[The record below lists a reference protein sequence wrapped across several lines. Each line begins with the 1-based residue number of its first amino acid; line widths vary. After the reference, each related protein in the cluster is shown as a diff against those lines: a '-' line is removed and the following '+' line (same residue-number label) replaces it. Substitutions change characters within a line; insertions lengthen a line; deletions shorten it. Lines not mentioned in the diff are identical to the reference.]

1 DVPPPMNRSADV
13 VARMGCDLEPIDP
26 TSTEGALI
34 LRSFIWADQLA
45 RMALL
50 DGAIEIAA
58 GMPFEIERVDAGAF
72 LEREL
77 ARPVRGTATVV
88 YHSVFIQYVP
98 AIGRQR
104 IQAAIEGA
112 QRTAPHGAPVHYL
125 RMEPG
130 QSAEARFEIRLD
142 DELVGTSLA
151 HGTSVRWLP

>member
-1 DVPPPMNRSADV
+1 MSEFAIRPASPSDA
-13 VARMGCDLEPIDP
+13 
-26 TSTEGALI
+26 GALV

-112 QRTAPHGAPVHYL
+112 QTAAAA
-125 RMEPG
+125 
-130 QSAEARFEIRLD
+130 S
-142 DELVGTSLA
+142 
-151 HGTSVRWLP
+151 